1 MAHRH
6 DLPLPRVRPR
16 QLDDV
21 VADGDLIVSVCDL
34 AHEEL
39 GRLSQLHW
47 SIPDPVRVG
56 TTPAFDTAYEE
67 IENRVTELASQ
78 FPVAS

>member
-1 MAHRH
+1 MRWATKWMS
-6 DLPLPRVRPR
+6 PLPTWWPTS
-16 QLDDV
+16 
-21 VADGDLIVSVCDL
+21 APL